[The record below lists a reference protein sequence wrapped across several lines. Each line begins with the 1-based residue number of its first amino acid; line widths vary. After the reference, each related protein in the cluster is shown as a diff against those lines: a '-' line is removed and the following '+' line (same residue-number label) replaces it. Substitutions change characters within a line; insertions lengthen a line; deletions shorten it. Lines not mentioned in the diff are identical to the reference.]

1 MTTSLIPQPPAGHVL
16 RDALATRPR
25 PPRPTPLAASLTFA
39 WRALLKIKHVPEQL
53 ADAIF
58 IPILFTVMFTY
69 LFGGALAGST
79 GEYLQT
85 LLPGTLVLSVLL
97 ITVYAGVNLNTDI
110 AKGVFD
116 RFRSLPLWRPALIVG
131 GLLSDVVRNLL
142 AALLVLALGLAMGF
156 RPEGGLG
163 GVLLGIGLVLVFAFG
178 LSWIWATLGLVL
190 RSPNA
195 VTMISFLVQF
205 PLTFASNVFVDPGTM
220 PGWLAAFVEANPISH
235 LVTAVR
241 GVMGGTA
248 ALGDVAWVL
257 AVAVALVVVFGPLTM
272 RLYRRKT

>member
-1 MTTSLIPQPPAGHVL
+1 MTTSLVPQPPAGHVL

-205 PLTFASNVFVDPGTM
+205 PLTFASNVFVDPATM

-241 GVMGGTA
+241 GVMSGTA
-248 ALGDVAWVL
+248 AVGDVAWVL
-257 AVAVALVVVFGPLTM
+257 VVAFALVVVFGPLTM